1 MQKQASFDR
10 VRIQI
15 LGVVLLLPKVLEF
28 IGTCFGSFSPVTIW
42 LYVVV
47 FIITILKCK
56 TIKISDITILMIVY
70 VIFAFNYLLFDD
82 TRKYMLEQ
90 DMLLIYF
97 FFIPIGVFVFK
108 EIQSWN
114 DYERILYPFSVVSVL
129 LNTLVFV
136 FRDQGGLSYMEVS
149 YSLLPFL
156 AILYSCSRND
166 TNNKNRVVSLIFFVV
181 GTVEIFSFGA
191 RGPMLFLLIFIL
203 LYEILREDVASYK
216 KILLFVFGSVFGI
229 LVIAIISIFSK
240 SIIEYLSNS
249 KIFENSYILQHL
261 SNGGFFQHE
270 TRNNIYQ
277 RCLRRIESMG
287 MEVSGL
293 FGDRYYCGSVYPHNI
308 VFELLMSL
316 GWIFGLIS
324 ILLLLILILRSV
336 FIKEKRTVA
345 AFLITTLFLRFFVSG
360 SYLIEGKFWV
370 FLFALISLQ
379 HKKKTSTTN
388 RKIIE

>member
-1 MQKQASFDR
+1 MQKQASYDQ

-15 LGVVLLLPKVLEF
+15 LGVVLLLPKILEF
-28 IGTCFGSFSPVTIW
+28 IGGYFGSFFPITIG
-42 LYVVV
+42 LYVGVL
-47 FIITILKCK
+47 IITILKCK

-70 VIFAFNYLLFDD
+70 AIFAFNYLLFDD

-114 DYERILYPFSVVSVL
+114 DYEKILYPFSVVSVL

-136 FRDQGGLSYMEVS
+136 LRDQGGLSYMEVS

-156 AILYSCSRND
+156 AVLYSCARSA
-166 TNNKNRVVSLIFFVV
+166 TNCKFTYKILSWILFAT
-181 GTVEIFSFGA
+181 GTVEIFAFGA
-191 RGPMLFLLIFIL
+191 RGSILFLLIFIL
-203 LYEILREDVASYK
+203 LYEALRANSAGYK
-216 KILLFVFGSVFGI
+216 KFVIFLGGVCLVAITFLFSN
-229 LVIAIISIFSK
+229 
-240 SIIEYLSNS
+240 SIIESLSRL
-249 KIFENSYILQHL
+249 KIFENSYIFQHL
-261 SNGGFFQHE
+261 SGGEFFQHE
-270 TRNNIYQ
+270 TRTTIYQ
-277 RCLRRIESMG
+277 QCLRRIESMG

-324 ILLLLILILRSV
+324 ILLLLILILRAV
-336 FIKEKRTVA
+336 FMKEKSTVA

-370 FLFALISLQ
+370 FLFTLISLQ
-379 HKKKTSTTN
+379 HKKRTATINKE
-388 RKIIE
+388 IIE